1 MILKKCLMLKVKK
14 SMSLNRSK
22 KRRHDPTGQAS
33 RRRKA
38 TRALDRRLNTSEGAI
53 KILVRDVQSTRRTVT
68 PLTNQE
74 TVVYDYQITP
84 AQLTQLEAHIR
95 AILDMQL
102 ETEGN
107 APMPGWFWVDQI
119 EPPYRQGT
127 MEEVNR
133 INQLIAAAILA
144 GVIVDPFV
152 QQVPIEQVLQSR
164 EYNEAIRRLTV
175 TNYGTIKSL
184 SERTSSQVI
193 QQINSGISAG
203 NSPAD
208 ISKAVSERFDVSH
221 SNAKRIAD
229 TEINRAYNDAKLDG
243 AKLIEKRTGQRTG
256 VLHIS
261 ALLPTTRD
269 DHADRHGKS
278 YTVEDQFKWWETG
291 ANRINC
297 KCSTSTVLIDGKGD
311 VVQTE
316 DQATLQKEREFF
328 ER

>member
-1 MILKKCLMLKVKK
+1 
-14 SMSLNRSK
+14 MSLNRSN

-38 TRALDRRLNTSEGAI
+38 TRALDARLRMSEGAV
-53 KILVRDVQSTRRTVT
+53 KVLVRGIPATRRTVT
-68 PLTNQE
+68 PLPNQA

-84 AQLTQLEAHIR
+84 AELSLLEAQIR
-95 AILDMQL
+95 LILNTQL
-102 ETEGN
+102 ETEGQSPPSN
-107 APMPGWFWVDQI
+107 WFWFNQI

-144 GVIVDPFV
+144 GQIKDPFV

-164 EYNEAIRRLTV
+164 EYSEAIRRLTV

-203 NSPAD
+203 ISPTEIGKNIA
-208 ISKAVSERFDVSH
+208 ERFDVSQ

-311 VVQTE
+311 VIETE
-316 DQATLQKEREFF
+316 DQETLRAEREFF

>member
-1 MILKKCLMLKVKK
+1 M
-14 SMSLNRSK
+14 
-22 KRRHDPTGQAS
+22 
-33 RRRKA
+33 
-38 TRALDRRLNTSEGAI
+38 SEGAI
-53 KILVRDVQSTRRTVT
+53 KVLVRGLSATRRTVT
-68 PLTNQE
+68 PLTNQV

-84 AQLTQLEAHIR
+84 AELSMLEAQIR
-95 AILDMQL
+95 TIINTQL
-102 ETEGN
+102 ETEGQS
-107 APMPGWFWVDQI
+107 PPPDWFWFKQI

-133 INQLIAAAILA
+133 INQLIAAAIIA
-144 GVIVDPFV
+144 GQIKDPFI

-164 EYNEAIRRLTV
+164 EYSETIRRLTV

-208 ISKAVSERFDVSH
+208 IAKAVSERFDVSQ

-229 TEINRAYNDAKLDG
+229 TEINRAYNDAKLDAG
-243 AKLIEKRTGQRTG
+243 RLIEKRTGQRTG

-278 YTVEDQFKWWETG
+278 YTTEDQFKWWETG

-311 VVQTE
+311 VIETE
-316 DQATLQKEREFF
+316 DQETLRAEREFF